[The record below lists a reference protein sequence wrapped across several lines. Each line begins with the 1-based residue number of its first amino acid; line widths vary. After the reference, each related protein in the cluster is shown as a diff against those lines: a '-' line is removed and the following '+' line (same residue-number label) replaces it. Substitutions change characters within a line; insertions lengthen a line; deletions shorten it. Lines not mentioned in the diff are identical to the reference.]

1 MNQHKGKYDLLMRP
15 MNLLLDV
22 LILFLVLP
30 FYSSNIVKLIHYQ
43 FYIIFSWVAL
53 AYFTRFYT
61 IYRYTKPV
69 AIIRKISV
77 QFFVYTLLLLSY
89 FSVIKNKEFSRLNVF
104 FFILYSF
111 ILITLVKIAIFYLLK
126 KYRIKGRNYRN
137 VIIIG
142 YNKQTQRLKT
152 IFEEKPFY
160 GYHFQGFFATKA
172 IENIL
177 GNLEDAFEFVRTNGI
192 SEVYCSIAE
201 LTDEEIKKCIDFG
214 DDNFIKIK
222 FIPDDKAILK
232 NHLTLDYYDNF
243 PILSIKNR
251 PLDEPHNQII
261 KRLFD
266 IAFSSVIIITVLSWL
281 TPLMYFLIK
290 RESKGPLFFKQKR
303 NGLDQSTFDCYKFR
317 SMTVNDRADTDQVKR
332 GDLRITKVG
341 KFIRK
346 TSIDELPQFF
356 NVFLGD
362 MSVVGP
368 RPHMVNETNK
378 FNKKIDKFMMRHL
391 VKPGIT
397 GLAQVKGCRGEIE
410 SDKDIINRYRYDI
423 MYIEKWSFIMDIKI
437 IIQTLTNAIRGEEKA
452 Y

>member
-15 MNLLLDV
+15 MNLLLDSIILLFV
-22 LILFLVLP
+22 LS
-30 FYSSNIVKLIHYQ
+30 FYSTNIVALFTYRI
-43 FYIIFSWVAL
+43 YIVGSWLVL
-53 AYFTRFYT
+53 AYFTKFYAVF
-61 IYRYTKPV
+61 RYTKPV
-69 AIIRKISV
+69 TIIRKISV
-77 QFFVYTLLLLSY
+77 QFFIYTLLLLSY

-104 FFILYSF
+104 FFILYSLL
-111 ILITLVKIAIFYLLK
+111 LITLLKVLIFYLLK
-126 KYRIKGRNYRN
+126 NYRLKGKNYRN

-142 YNKQTQRLKT
+142 YNKQTKRLKA

-160 GYHFQGFFATKA
+160 GYHFQGFFAPNKN
-172 IENIL
+172 ENTL
-177 GNLEDAFEFVRTNGI
+177 GGLEDAFNFVKNKEI

-201 LTDEEIKKCIDFG
+201 LTDSEIKKCIDFG
-214 DDNFIKIK
+214 DDNFVKIK

-232 NHLTLDYYDNF
+232 NHLTLDYYENF
-243 PILSIKNR
+243 PILSIKKR
-251 PLDEPHNQII
+251 PLDEPHNQIL

-266 IAFSSVIIITVLSWL
+266 IIFSSVIIVTVLSWL

-303 NGLDQSTFDCYKFR
+303 NGLDQSTFNCYKFR
-317 SMTVNDRADTDQVKR
+317 SMTVNDKADTHQVKR
-332 GDLRITKVG
+332 GDMRITKTG
-341 KFIRK
+341 EFIRK

-410 SDKDIINRYRYDI
+410 TDKDIINRYRYDI